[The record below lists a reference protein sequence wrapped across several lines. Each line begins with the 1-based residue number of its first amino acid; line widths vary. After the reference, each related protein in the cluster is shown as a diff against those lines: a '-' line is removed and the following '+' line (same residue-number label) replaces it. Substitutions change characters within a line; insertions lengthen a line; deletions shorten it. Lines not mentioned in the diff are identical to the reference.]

1 MAYGSTLKK
10 GSIVTTS
17 RDTTRPAR
25 AMKRAAV
32 AGLNMAG
39 VHCHDLELNP
49 LPVTRHYIRT
59 RHSDGGIAIRTAPND
74 PQMLSI
80 TFIGPDGTDLEE
92 GSRRKI
98 ERTFYREEFRRAYAG
113 EVGELHYPPRAFEF
127 YTEGLLSTMDIPML
141 RDARLKIVVD
151 YAFGASAL
159 VLPGLFGRL
168 DCEVLAVNSVVD
180 ESRPVLSVDEVA
192 QHQARLADLVT
203 VSGSDLGALVDPL
216 GERLFIVDDNGTM
229 LDGVATLL
237 LAASITAS
245 EGSGGT
251 LAIPVTTSRE
261 VARIAGEGGM
271 KVRWTKASPAA
282 LMEAADEGGVR
293 LAGSPDG
300 ALIFPEFI
308 PAPDAMTAL
317 ARILSYRARTG
328 ELLSTRIEQLPRVFV
343 AHEPV
348 PCPWEQKGVVMR
360 EVMERAEGDRVEL
373 VDGVKVYHG
382 EDWVLVLPDP
392 EQPLVHVWA
401 ESDSD
406 ADAQSLAGKQVRLVR
421 SLVE

>member
-1 MAYGSTLKK
+1 
-10 GSIVTTS
+10 
-17 RDTTRPAR
+17 
-25 AMKRAAV
+25 
-32 AGLNMAG
+32 
-39 VHCHDLELNP
+39 
-49 LPVTRHYIRT
+49 
-59 RHSDGGIAIRTAPND
+59 
-74 PQMLSI
+74 
-80 TFIGPDGTDLEE
+80 
-92 GSRRKI
+92 
-98 ERTFYREEFRRAYAG
+98 
-113 EVGELHYPPRAFEF
+113 
-127 YTEGLLSTMDIPML
+127 
-141 RDARLKIVVD
+141 
-151 YAFGASAL
+151 
-159 VLPGLFGRL
+159 
-168 DCEVLAVNSVVD
+168 
-180 ESRPVLSVDEVA
+180 
-192 QHQARLADLVT
+192 
-203 VSGSDLGALVDPL
+203 
-216 GERLFIVDDNGTM
+216 VDDNGTM

-237 LAASITAS
+237 LAASSTAS